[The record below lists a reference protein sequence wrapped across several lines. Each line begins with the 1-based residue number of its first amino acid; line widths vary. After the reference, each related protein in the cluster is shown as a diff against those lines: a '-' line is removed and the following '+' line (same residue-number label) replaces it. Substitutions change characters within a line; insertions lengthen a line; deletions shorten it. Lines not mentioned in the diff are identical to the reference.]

1 MHLYRRI
8 CIQSNT
14 IWRCYSK
21 SLLKILDQICRYVFA
36 FLWDQPYEWLPTT
49 MGQMRIG
56 STYAVVSHARH
67 LFILSRSIWTV
78 KQISEANLTN
88 VIRIKK
94 ISLVLYFETFL
105 FLSTLVFGRAQLLL
119 GHVQTINN
127 IIARGIT
134 DKSCIISLFLESAIK
149 SFEIFHYTIYIRWN
163 ILLMHFDNF
172 YETRIELFVKCLK
185 LLLFSVIPINY

>member
-94 ISLVLYFETFL
+94 
-105 FLSTLVFGRAQLLL
+105 
-119 GHVQTINN
+119 N
-127 IIARGIT
+127 IA
-134 DKSCIISLFLESAIK
+134 CF
-149 SFEIFHYTIYIRWN
+149 IFWN
-163 ILLMHFDNF
+163 I
-172 YETRIELFVKCLK
+172 FVFIYACVWK
-185 LLLFSVIPINY
+185 SVTAFRPCSNNQQYHSPWNNR